1 MEFTYMPKGL
11 LPGMLI
17 SVICMIVLMA
27 AMQVE
32 KRLAARKCDDAEMI
46 EAAVPEEEK
55 KDEKL
60 QEEVETDIE
69 NLEDV

>member
-1 MEFTYMPKGL
+1 
-11 LPGMLI
+11 
-17 SVICMIVLMA
+17 MIVLMA

-32 KRLAARKCDDAEMI
+32 NRLAARKCDDAEMI